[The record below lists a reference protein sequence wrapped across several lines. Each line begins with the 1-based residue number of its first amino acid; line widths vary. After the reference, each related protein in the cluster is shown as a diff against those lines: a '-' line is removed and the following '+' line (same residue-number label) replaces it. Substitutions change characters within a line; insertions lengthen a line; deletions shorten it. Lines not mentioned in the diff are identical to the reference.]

1 MVKQRVNQTILL
13 SLKVQWLSYQQKT
26 LAQRTQTSTDEIRVI
41 IERLQHSATQA
52 VEKMQLGR
60 DKARSSVEEVSKADD
75 VLNQITESV
84 ASISQMTAQI
94 AVATEEQSRV
104 AEDVNQ
110 RVVNIRDISSETSN
124 GANEMLE
131 STSQMQGAVKQ
142 LQTKTTRFTV

>member
-1 MVKQRVNQTILL
+1 
-13 SLKVQWLSYQQKT
+13 
-26 LAQRTQTSTDEIRVI
+26 
-41 IERLQHSATQA
+41 
-52 VEKMQLGR
+52 MQLGR